1 MPKKDVVGNLEL
13 VYDGFCVGGTYATG
27 DGGGLGPC
35 VDGERGFEKGLGL
48 KWSECATRGYTGEG
62 AVLQRKG
69 CNKPGGRS
77 GVESLLRAVF
87 VKTLKFEVT
96 CVTELTEM
104 FNSAVLKL

>member
-1 MPKKDVVGNLEL
+1 M
-13 VYDGFCVGGTYATG
+13 YDGFCVGGTYATG

-35 VDGERGFEKGLGL
+35 IDGERGFEKGLGL

-87 VKTLKFEVT
+87 VKTLEIKVP
-96 CVTELTEM
+96 CVTKLMEM
-104 FNSAVLKL
+104 FCSAMVVL